1 MLIGGGDMALPLAR
15 LGMGQ
20 AAVDLIVDG
29 RGKKLRDGNFQAN
42 RKLFQRII
50 GRRHLPIFNF

>member
-42 RKLFQRII
+42 SKLFQRII

>member
-20 AAVDLIVDG
+20 AAVDLVVDG

-42 RKLFQRII
+42 RKLF
-50 GRRHLPIFNF
+50 